1 VSEQSPHSPPPYA
14 DIVAYYERC
23 LEKYGDEFRGVGWT
37 KSAENAD
44 TRFRIMLEMIQ
55 DSPGRVSL
63 LDFGC
68 GAAHLYEYIQRVGL
82 GDKIA
87 YSGLDVSHKFLDLS
101 RKKYPDVTF
110 YEADLLAGEM
120 DFPSFDYV
128 VMNGVFTMKGEM
140 SYEQMLGYWEALTGL
155 AFEKANIGLAF
166 NVTSTEV
173 DWERD
178 DLFHLAFADLIS
190 FVGGLSRRFLVRH
203 DYGLYEYTTYVY
215 RDK

>member
-1 VSEQSPHSPPPYA
+1 MSEQARHSPPPYA
-14 DIVAYYERC
+14 SIVAFYERC
-23 LEKYGDEFRGVGWT
+23 LDRYGDEYRGVGWT

-44 TRFRIMLEMIQ
+44 TRYRIMLEMIQ

-68 GAAHLYEYIQRVGL
+68 GAAHLYEYIQRSGL
-82 GDKIA
+82 DDKIA
-87 YSGLDVSHKFLDLS
+87 YSGLDVSPKFLDLS
-101 RKKYPDVTF
+101 RGKFPDLTF
-110 YEADLLAGEM
+110 YEADLLAGET
-120 DFPSFDYV
+120 DFPTFDYV
-128 VMNGVFTMKGEM
+128 VMNGVFTMKDEL
-140 SYEQMLGYWEALTGL
+140 SYRQMLDYWRALTEL
-155 AFEKANIGLAF
+155 AFEKADVGLAF

-178 DLFHLAFADLIS
+178 DLFHLTFADLIA